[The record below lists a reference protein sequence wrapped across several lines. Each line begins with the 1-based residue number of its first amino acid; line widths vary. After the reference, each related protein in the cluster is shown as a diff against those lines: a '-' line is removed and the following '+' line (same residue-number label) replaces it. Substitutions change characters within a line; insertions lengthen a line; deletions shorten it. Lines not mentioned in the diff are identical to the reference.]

1 MIGVGRCRFLPHQ
14 PGQEVGIE
22 FLEQRLEAIEF
33 CPVHPSEPCIGVG
46 PEQQVHFLGAAVPG
60 AIAQAAQPHSRIFT
74 GVFLKGHERVVSGNV
89 DGVFTRISPPCHVAD
104 GRAVS

>member
-1 MIGVGRCRFLPHQ
+1 
-14 PGQEVGIE
+14 
-22 FLEQRLEAIEF
+22 
-33 CPVHPSEPCIGVG
+33 
-46 PEQQVHFLGAAVPG
+46 VPG